1 MGDIADALFRANTR
15 NAVVLEKY
23 LREKGAK
30 ALNAQGHPA
39 PTLDPSDPDE
49 YDRILIEE
57 NGPPPSYTSTPPTRQ
72 GAQLQTDANA
82 NGRNTQQS
90 IPEQRRDRGIFG
102 FGSKKKQPDVEHG
115 TGQRF
120 SGPAANVPGGNK
132 STTQNSSRT

>member
-57 NGPPPSYTSTPPTRQ
+57 NGPPPSYTSTSPTRQ
-72 GAQLQTDANA
+72 GAQLQTDAN
-82 NGRNTQQS
+82 GRNTQQS
-90 IPEQRRDRGIFG
+90 IPERRRDGGIFG
-102 FGSKKKQPDVEHG
+102 LGSKKKQPDVEHG
-115 TGQRF
+115 TGQK
-120 SGPAANVPGGNK
+120 SSEPAAILPGGNK
-132 STTQNSSRT
+132 STTQNSSRS